1 MNIRKTTRISKW
13 QASLLALVMTVL
25 MAGRIALANGLPPP
39 TFDVEFNN
47 APGGRPYY
55 VMLFSDAPDYQVDFY
70 GVGIDGTIVDDEMLE
85 STSIPGFLESYEDP
99 DGLTPAPNPVIMCEG
114 DTFNGFYVPYQN
126 GNQYRIVIYWDDT
139 GEYKITEVFE
149 LKRDGIRYAVDLS
162 EEGEVIS
169 ISDVSNERYIQRL
182 LPGTLLRLGLTIAGE
197 FIIALFFCFFKKR
210 ELLTVLITNVVTNS
224 IAQML
229 SLFLFEIYFLAFI
242 VIELIVI
249 VSEFFIYRRFF
260 DKSRSNGRIWAYTI
274 VANLVTGSFSFVF
287 AFIEA
292 LIAAMI
298 R

>member
-1 MNIRKTTRISKW
+1 MSIRKTTRISKW
-13 QASLLALVMTVL
+13 QISLFAFVMTVL

-47 APGGRPYY
+47 VPGGRPYY
-55 VMLFSDAPDYQVDFY
+55 VMLFADAPDYQVDFY

-114 DTFNGFYVPYQN
+114 DTFNGFFVPYQN

-182 LPGTLLRLGLTIAGE
+182 LPGTLIRLGLTIAGE

-249 VSEFFIYRRFF
+249 VSEFLSIEGSSINPEATEEY
-260 DKSRSNGRIWAYTI
+260 GRTQSLRTW
-274 VANLVTGSFSFVF
+274 
-287 AFIEA
+287 
-292 LIAAMI
+292 
-298 R
+298 